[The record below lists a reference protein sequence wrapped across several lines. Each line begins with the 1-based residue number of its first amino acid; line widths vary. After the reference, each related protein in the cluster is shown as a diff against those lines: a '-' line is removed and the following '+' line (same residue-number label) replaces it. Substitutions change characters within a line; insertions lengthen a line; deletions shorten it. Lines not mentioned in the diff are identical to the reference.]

1 MMRPVSLLLFCVL
14 GAVLSCSGIQPA
26 PELPVVSWV
35 DLERYAGTWYEIASY
50 PNRFQ
55 KDCVATKATYSLL
68 PDRKVRVLNECRRGS
83 IDAEWDSA
91 DGKAWVV
98 DPVTNAKLKVSF
110 FWPFRGDYWV
120 LDLGREY
127 EYSVLGTPW
136 REYLWILSRSPTMD
150 EALYA
155 RILETVRRLGFDP
168 NRLRKTQQM

>member
-1 MMRPVSLLLFCVL
+1 L
-14 GAVLSCSGIQPA
+14 GILSCAGVQPA
-26 PELPVVSWV
+26 PDLPVVSWV

-55 KDCVATKATYSLL
+55 KGCVATKATYSLT

-83 IDAEWDSA
+83 LEAEWDSA
-91 DGKAWVV
+91 DGKAWVI
-98 DPVTNAKLKVSF
+98 DATTNAKLKVSF

-127 EYSVLGTPW
+127 EYSVVGTPS
-136 REYLWILSRSPTMD
+136 REYLWILSRTPTMD
-150 EALYA
+150 EALYK

>member
-120 LDLGREY
+120 LDLALRANPRDRPAPRIRPQPPAQDPTDVTDFARTLARET
-127 EYSVLGTPW
+127 SLSLGEL
-136 REYLWILSRSPTMD
+136 RER
-150 EALYA
+150 AG
-155 RILETVRRLGFDP
+155 VRVA
-168 NRLRKTQQM
+168 